1 MRGFVYNL
9 TYIVNK
15 NILSRVKKNSGI
27 HNVSTFENS
36 VMNAAG
42 QQQTAARQLSL

>member
-9 TYIVNK
+9 AYNVNK

-27 HNVSTFENS
+27 IDDSAIENP
-36 VMNAAG
+36 VMN
-42 QQQTAARQLSL
+42 TPRRDPIFARQFF